1 MSYIKFKYI
10 ANNEEES
17 STVSRPNRNTMRLG
31 CDAFIYIHIS
41 KKITG
46 HPWVIKKLNYDHSH
60 PISTDV
66 RTYASN
72 RKLDAHDQE
81 FAIQMMRDGS
91 TPSQVLKVRE

>member
-1 MSYIKFKYI
+1 MLNLSIYIDQ
-10 ANNEEES
+10 NEEES
-17 STVSRPNRNTMRLG
+17 SAISRPNRNTMRLG
-31 CDAFIYIHIS
+31 CDAFVYVRIS

-46 HPWVIKKLNYDHSH
+46 QPWIIKRQNYNHSH

-81 FAIQMMRDGS
+81 YAIQQMRNGS
-91 TPSQVLKVRE
+91 TPGQVLKVSE